1 MTHPNDPT
9 PQARR
14 DLRPLVAAFIGTL
27 TGAAISTAVIVLA
40 QLG

>member
-1 MTHPNDPT
+1 MTHSHET
-9 PQARR
+9 ARDGKR

-27 TGAAISTAVIVLA
+27 TGAAIATAVIVLA